1 MLLVDTIPL
10 FGTDIVGISADP
22 VKIEIITVRRLAQQD
37 IAARRS
43 GNSQIFRRRRI
54 DLGFRI
60 VERPGEEIAVSDIE
74 QDGTRCTVSEVRTAE
89 HGDERTLIEDGAR
102 HIGKIRIGVVR
113 AFVDKCHTRIGRLR
127 GVCL

>member
-1 MLLVDTIPL
+1 MQAKGMLLVDTIPL

-74 QDGTRCTVSEVRTAE
+74 QDGTRCTVSEVRTR
-89 HGDERTLIEDGAR
+89 RTRRRTDSY
-102 HIGKIRIGVVR
+102 
-113 AFVDKCHTRIGRLR
+113 
-127 GVCL
+127 